1 MDTLILSSIQFK
13 SFIKIHEKDFRFEES
28 EIFYF
33 AKLNMFILQY
43 YFLFYFFL
51 FRMAE

>member
-1 MDTLILSSIQFK
+1 MYTSILSSIHFK
-13 SFIKIHEKDFRFEES
+13 AFIKIHEKDFRFEES

-33 AKLNMFILQY
+33 AKLNMFILRY

-51 FRMAE
+51 FKMAK